1 MRMLLTFVVWYGIF
15 CFITGT
21 IQPMEWSTTAKVW
34 AVIIGFLVANSARK
48 DDQQNKFRIFSYKK
62 GYKFKL

>member
-1 MRMLLTFVVWYGIF
+1 MNMRMLLTFVVWYGIF

-34 AVIIGFLVANSARK
+34 AVIIGLLVANSAK
-48 DDQQNKFRIFSYKK
+48 DKEY
-62 GYKFKL
+62 

>member
-1 MRMLLTFVVWYGIF
+1 MFMRMLLMLVVWYGIF

-34 AVIIGFLVANSARK
+34 AVIISFLILNANK
-48 DDQQNKFRIFSYKK
+48 ELDN
-62 GYKFKL
+62 

>member
-1 MRMLLTFVVWYGIF
+1 MRMLLILCVWYGIF

-34 AVIIGFLVANSARK
+34 AVIVGLLVINSTK
-48 DDQQNKFRIFSYKK
+48 ESDT
-62 GYKFKL
+62 

>member
-1 MRMLLTFVVWYGIF
+1 MKMLLMLVVWYGIF

-34 AVIIGFLVANSARK
+34 AVIISFLVIHANREK
-48 DDQQNKFRIFSYKK
+48 DN
-62 GYKFKL
+62 

>member
-1 MRMLLTFVVWYGIF
+1 MRMLLILFVWYGIF

-34 AVIIGFLVANSARK
+34 AVIMGFLIINANK
-48 DDQQNKFRIFSYKK
+48 ELDN
-62 GYKFKL
+62 

>member
-1 MRMLLTFVVWYGIF
+1 MRMLLMLVVWYGIF

-34 AVIIGFLVANSARK
+34 AVIISFLILNANK
-48 DDQQNKFRIFSYKK
+48 ELDN
-62 GYKFKL
+62 

>member
-1 MRMLLTFVVWYGIF
+1 MKMLLMLVVWYGIF

-34 AVIIGFLVANSARK
+34 AVIISFLVIHANREL
-48 DDQQNKFRIFSYKK
+48 DN
-62 GYKFKL
+62 